1 MLRYVMKRLGYAL
14 VTILVLIIIT
24 FIMIHAAP
32 GDPFANGKAMSEAT
46 KMALREQYGL
56 NRSIPEQLLIYIAN
70 IFRGN
75 LGMSTKYAR
84 PVTKIIAESFPASFD
99 LGIRALVIAI
109 IGGIALGSYAA
120 LRRGRKGDSL
130 AMAAA
135 VLGVSIP
142 SFIVA
147 ALLQYFVALK
157 LNQLLGPGRQL
168 FPIAGWDSEMHK
180 ILPAIALSLGPLA
193 TISRLMR
200 TSMLEVLH
208 SDYMR
213 TAKAK
218 GLCERRIVLK
228 HALRNA
234 IMPIIT
240 VLGPLA
246 ATVLTGAFVV
256 EQVFSIPGMGKYY
269 VIAITENDVLLT
281 AGTTVFFGIF
291 LVLSTLIVDLLYG
304 VLDPRVKLTQN
315 KR

>member
-1 MLRYVMKRLGYAL
+1 MLRYVIKRLGYAFL
-14 VTILVLIIIT
+14 TILVLIIIT
-24 FIMIHAAP
+24 FFMIHAAP

-56 NRSIPEQLLIYIAN
+56 NRSIPEQLLIYIGN

-99 LGIRALVIAI
+99 LGIRSLLIAV
-109 IGGIALGSYAA
+109 IGGVLIGSYAA
-120 LRRGRKGDSL
+120 LHRGKKGDTF
-130 AMAAA
+130 AMGTA
-135 VLGVSIP
+135 VIGVSIP

-157 LNQLLGPGRQL
+157 LNQLLGADKQI
-168 FPIAGWDSEMHK
+168 FPIAGWSSEMHK

-200 TSMLEVLH
+200 TSMLDVLH
-208 SDYMR
+208 SDYIR

-218 GLCERRIVLK
+218 GLSARTILFK

-240 VLGPLA
+240 ILGPLA
-246 ATVLTGAFVV
+246 ATVLTGTFVV
-256 EQVFSIPGMGKYY
+256 EQVFSIPGMGKYF

-281 AGTTVFFGIF
+281 AGTTVFYGVL

-304 VLDPRVKLTQN
+304 MLDPRIKISDT
-315 KR
+315 KE